1 MRTRRKLLNSA
12 LILGLTL
19 GNLNDIVVQAVTAFH
34 ELGPIQS
41 RQARTTTNER
51 EKKNGEK
58 VKKETN
64 EKVKQPEK
72 EQNDSKE
79 RNELSKVELK
89 NLSKEEIIERSDSL
103 DQLLN
108 PIHAQDLPSWI
119 PYVSNLRG
127 RQLGDML
134 TGHLR
139 AGIRSNLDLT
149 QDNFNIGDKVILR
162 NVTPMYYRTPD
173 FGYNDFIRYI
183 VEDLSPL
190 RRNDHTQRAVYTV
203 ISDPKSGNLANAS
216 HTFIK
221 RLT

>member
-1 MRTRRKLLNSA
+1 M
-12 LILGLTL
+12 
-19 GNLNDIVVQAVTAFH
+19 
-34 ELGPIQS
+34 
-41 RQARTTTNER
+41 
-51 EKKNGEK
+51 EK

-119 PYVSNLRG
+119 PYVSNLRD

-134 TGHLR
+134 TG
-139 AGIRSNLDLT
+139 I
-149 QDNFNIGDKVILR
+149 
-162 NVTPMYYRTPD
+162 
-173 FGYNDFIRYI
+173 
-183 VEDLSPL
+183 
-190 RRNDHTQRAVYTV
+190 
-203 ISDPKSGNLANAS
+203 
-216 HTFIK
+216 
-221 RLT
+221 